1 VSVGYNKF
9 ELGEKV
15 LVRKGSLIGVYLVE
29 NIIPIETNGENS
41 RSDYFVTSENG
52 IKKINTL
59 TNSRF
64 LANALIDYSF
74 FKKEFIVP
82 LKYNSNE
89 SMVSISAYFDGSDI
103 EKSRSYQISNS
114 RQNLLKN
121 RLFLILMFFFNS
133 DRHLDINC
141 WNNKKTFEKEV
152 YCSILVVAQNK
163 NNSIEIDFGNGNKSI
178 ENVYGR
184 SFNIYLH
191 YKNYFLLHK
200 NI

>member
-1 VSVGYNKF
+1 MSVGYNKF